1 MEENKISVGQAE
13 TDFRQVEQAVSETGQ
28 VFIYENNQPKYFIAD
43 ISKTNILADMT
54 ENEMTEIIAKR
65 ILHKYLPA
73 FEELAK

>member
-1 MEENKISVGQAE
+1 MKENKISVGQAE

-28 VFIYENNQPKYFIAD
+28 IFIYDNQPKYFIAD

-54 ENEMTEIIAKR
+54 ENEMTEVIAKR
-65 ILHKYLPA
+65 ILNKYLPA